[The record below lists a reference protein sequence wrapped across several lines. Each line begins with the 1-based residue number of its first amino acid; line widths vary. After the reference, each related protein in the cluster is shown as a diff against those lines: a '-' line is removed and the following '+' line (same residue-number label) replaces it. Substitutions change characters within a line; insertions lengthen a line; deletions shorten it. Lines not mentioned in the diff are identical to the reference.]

1 MATFNFL
8 TKFSIAITATTALGC
23 FASSANALSLTSSS
37 GTWSKPVG
45 GSYVNYQDITTNT
58 TLQTDTTLT
67 TQAIKN
73 LTYTTNTTTTT
84 VTKTTSVATKTTDAI
99 TGKISTTSTTSQP
112 SIVSTVTGTPQI
124 INNTGN
130 KKNSATTTSAPK
142 LLSTN
147 KATTTAT
154 ENQVRWGKDVG
165 NGQSG
170 LGFQGASNLTFDL
183 NQVFQIGTLTHYNN
197 AIAAGTAASK
207 VDLGLNLNFSG
218 LPVASQTFNFS
229 FNIDETP
236 NVGDISK
243 CPYYSVTA
251 CSDKISFSTPKNVN
265 SFSIAGVD
273 YTLQLVGFSES
284 ANGTPV
290 TNFISQEGRSNS
302 AYLYAKITAVPSK
315 RVPESSSALGVVA
328 FGALAASSMV
338 NQKQRVKATA
348 KV

>member
-1 MATFNFL
+1 MATLNFL
-8 TKFSIAITATTALGC
+8 TKFSLAITATTALGF

-45 GSYVNYQDITTNT
+45 GSYLKYQDITTDT
-58 TLQTDTTLT
+58 ILQTDTTLT
-67 TQAIKN
+67 TQAVKN

-84 VTKTTSVATKTTDAI
+84 VTKTTKVTTNTKDAT
-99 TGKISTTSTTSQP
+99 TGNTSTTSTTSQP
-112 SIVSTVTGTPQI
+112 GVISNVVSLPQI
-124 INNTGN
+124 INNTN
-130 KKNSATTTSAPK
+130 NTKNSKSTTTTK

-147 KATTTAT
+147 TATTTAT
-154 ENQVRWGKDVG
+154 QNQVRWGQDVG

-170 LGFQGASNLTFDL
+170 LGFQGTSNLTFDL

-197 AIAAGTAASK
+197 AIAAGTAAST
-207 VDLGLNLNFSG
+207 VNLGLNLNFSG

-236 NVGDISK
+236 NVGDVSK

-273 YTLQLVGFSES
+273 YTLQLVGFSET

-290 TNFISQEGRSNS
+290 TNFISQEGSSNS
-302 AYLYAKITAVPSK
+302 AYLYAKITAVPPK

-328 FGALAASSMV
+328 FGALAASSML
-338 NQKQRVKATA
+338 NQQQRVKATA